1 MDLDA
6 ILSEL
11 LEIENQLSSEAS
23 SQFILGLPTLSA
35 QSLTKDRQHKSSSS
49 SSDAIDSV
57 IAQSPGRNTT
67 SALTFRS
74 GTSTTTD
81 KLGLEQHQ
89 PTSTI
94 LVRAILFYQIL
105 QLWKYVCCFLFNN
118 PFSLFI
124 RFSIMKFKLGKAIS
138 NIE

>member
-94 LVRAILFYQIL
+94 LVRAILFYCANIF
-105 QLWKYVCCFLFNN
+105 VASFLITLLVYL
-118 PFSLFI
+118 SVSRLI
-124 RFSIMKFKLGKAIS
+124 IMKFKLGKAIS